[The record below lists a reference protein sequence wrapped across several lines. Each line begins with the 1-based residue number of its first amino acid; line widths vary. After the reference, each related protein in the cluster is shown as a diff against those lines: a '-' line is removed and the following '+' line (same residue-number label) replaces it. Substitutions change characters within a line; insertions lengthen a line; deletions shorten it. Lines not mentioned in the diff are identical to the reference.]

1 MGCILRGKQKGRRS
15 KKFCIYTIQMTRQ
28 KKICLR
34 LQGGFCNR
42 VRAIV
47 SGMLWAKDIGASL
60 ELFWPVEKGHMP
72 CSLEQLIDPSSIE
85 GLTYVHP
92 TYLNG
97 AKQVLSHTDM
107 HLAAALAEYEIRVQ
121 SYSIFHDDL
130 ENATARGLAALR
142 SIRIVPELEEQ
153 VTMVEGA
160 CIGVHVRRTDHVKC
174 IAASPVAAFER
185 AIEDELALNKDARF
199 CLVTDDL
206 AVKMRFQNLYGE
218 AIYSPTTVLGRMTAQ
233 QQYAGVIDWLLLHRC
248 SKILASAG
256 SSFSELAALRAG
268 IELVP
273 VMPSRISGVVPA
285 PSTTA

>member
-1 MGCILRGKQKGRRS
+1 MIK
-15 KKFCIYTIQMTRQ
+15 MTRQ

-42 VRAIV
+42 VRSIV

-60 ELFWPVEKGHMP
+60 EIFWPVEKGHMP
-72 CSLEQLIDPSSIE
+72 CSLEQLIDPSSIHA
-85 GLTYVHP
+85 LTYVHP

-97 AKQVLSHTDM
+97 AKQILSHADM
-107 HLAAALAEYEIRVQ
+107 HVAAAAAEYEIRVQ
-121 SYSIFHDDL
+121 SYSIFHADL

-153 VTMVEGA
+153 VSIHQGIL
-160 CIGVHVRRTDHVKC
+160 IGVHVRRTDHANC
-174 IAASPVAAFER
+174 IAASPVAAFEQ
-185 AIEDELALNKDARF
+185 AIQDELTLNKDARF

-218 AIYSPTTVLGRMTAQ
+218 AIYSPTTVLGRMTEQ
-233 QQYAGVIDWLLLHRC
+233 QQFAGVIDWLLLHRC

-273 VMPSRISGVVPA
+273 VVPSRVSGAAGPGS
-285 PSTTA
+285 STTA

>member
-1 MGCILRGKQKGRRS
+1 
-15 KKFCIYTIQMTRQ
+15 MTRQ

-42 VRAIV
+42 VRSIV

-72 CSLEQLIDPSSIE
+72 CSLEQLIDPSSIA
-85 GLTYVHP
+85 GLTYVNP

-97 AKQVLSHTDM
+97 AKQILSHADM
-107 HLAAALAEYEIRVQ
+107 HVAAAAAAAAAEYEIRIQ
-121 SYSIFHDDL
+121 SYSIFHADL

-153 VTMVEGA
+153 VSIHQGIL
-160 CIGVHVRRTDHVKC
+160 IGVHVRRTDHANC

-185 AIEDELALNKDARF
+185 AFEDELALNKDARF

-218 AIYSPTTVLGRMTAQ
+218 AIYSPTTVLGRMTPHQ
-233 QQYAGVIDWLLLHRC
+233 QFAGVIDWLLLHRC

-273 VMPSRISGVVPA
+273 VKVSGSLGS
-285 PSTTA
+285 STTA

>member
-1 MGCILRGKQKGRRS
+1 
-15 KKFCIYTIQMTRQ
+15 MTRQ

-42 VRAIV
+42 VRSIV

-72 CSLEQLIDPSSIE
+72 CSLEQLIDPSSIA

-92 TYLNG
+92 LYLNG
-97 AKQVLSHTDM
+97 AKQILSHADM
-107 HLAAALAEYEIRVQ
+107 HVAASLSEYEIRVQ

-153 VTMVEGA
+153 VSIHQGIL
-160 CIGVHVRRTDHVKC
+160 IGVHVRRTDHVKC

-233 QQYAGVIDWLLLHRC
+233 QQFAGVIDWLLLHRC

-273 VMPSRISGVVPA
+273 VMPSSLGTAAVLGT
-285 PSTTA
+285 STTA

>member
-1 MGCILRGKQKGRRS
+1 
-15 KKFCIYTIQMTRQ
+15 MTRP

-72 CSLEQLIDPSSIE
+72 CSLEQLIDPSSIA

-97 AKQVLSHTDM
+97 AKQVLTHTDM
-107 HLAAALAEYEIRVQ
+107 RIAADLAEYEIRIQ
-121 SYSIFHDDL
+121 SYSSFHDDL

-174 IAASPVAAFER
+174 IAASPVAAFEK
-185 AIEDELALNKDARF
+185 AIEDELVLNKDARF

>member
-1 MGCILRGKQKGRRS
+1 
-15 KKFCIYTIQMTRQ
+15 MTRQ

-42 VRAIV
+42 VRSIV

-72 CSLEQLIDPSSIE
+72 CSLEQLIDPSSIA
-85 GLTYVHP
+85 GLTYVNP

-97 AKQVLSHTDM
+97 AKQILSHADM
-107 HLAAALAEYEIRVQ
+107 HVAAAAAAAAAEYEIRIQ
-121 SYSIFHDDL
+121 SYSIFHADL

-153 VTMVEGA
+153 VSIHQGIL
-160 CIGVHVRRTDHVKC
+160 IGVHVRRTDHANC

-218 AIYSPTTVLGRMTAQ
+218 AIYSPTTVLGRMTPHQ
-233 QQYAGVIDWLLLHRC
+233 QFAGVIDWLLLHRC

-273 VMPSRISGVVPA
+273 VKVSGSLGS
-285 PSTTA
+285 STTA